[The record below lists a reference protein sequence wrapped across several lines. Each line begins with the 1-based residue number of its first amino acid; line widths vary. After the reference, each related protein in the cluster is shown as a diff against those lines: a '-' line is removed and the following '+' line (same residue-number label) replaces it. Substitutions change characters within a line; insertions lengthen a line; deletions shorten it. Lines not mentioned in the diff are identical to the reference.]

1 MANPIVTDLP
11 FSERIELRE
20 KVLAWI
26 SRDVGIQ
33 EFLIPDEL
41 TTEWSEAE
49 KSLWTTTVID
59 RFIRAKTNPFGKAAR
74 SRVLARENA
83 GWVRR
88 GCVAMQQD
96 LADHRLLTRTAVLLE
111 ALWNEV
117 SASLS
122 DLQWAECSIMFDS
135 ALISLRVAYVWLYDK
150 IENEDA
156 DLESRKQT
164 FTTVVDSFF
173 GGIAPTDD
181 RTDKHSSNFRD
192 LQRVWRTEFDKYTTS
207 DDFGAKLERLQ
218 ETHNLIKVAAAVG
231 RFMSAINVD
240 PSWMWEM
247 KQLDDDVKAGYVKR
261 KRKQRKGPELPPEP
275 PEPDSSESFEPHA
288 ADSDFD
294 IEIAEKVAASPDND
308 IDEDM
313 SASSDDLM
321 RGSMS
326 QRRNNGTEVRRSMR
340 VAQAKAHRFRPSR
353 EDFRGRHK
361 RAAAKRAALRFSHSP
376 SPSGSDE
383 PLRVRAMKHNP
394 KGSYEDDEE
403 KPTGK
408 TSADRRTPR
417 YEPRTARRRGMGRTG
432 ISRSRVTKE
441 KRTGPKGRRRTSR
454 LLAKANDR
462 ERFEDEAADD
472 YADDVAVDPDEMVQG
487 LAAHGSNVTKVAPEA
502 PISFP
507 NRRSRLAAMLG

>member
-41 TTEWSEAE
+41 TTEWSEAQ
-49 KSLWTTTVID
+49 KSLWTTTIID
-59 RFIRAKTNPFGKAAR
+59 RFIRSKTNPFGRAAR

-96 LADHRLLTRTAVLLE
+96 LADHRLLTRTSVLLE

-122 DLQWAECSIMFDS
+122 DLKWAECSIMFDS

-164 FTTVVDSFF
+164 FTTIVDSFF
-173 GGIAPTDD
+173 SDKAPTDD
-181 RTDKHSSNFRD
+181 SADKHSSNFRD
-192 LQRVWRTEFDKYTTS
+192 LLQVWRAEFEKYPAS
-207 DDFGAKLERLQ
+207 DDFEAKLERLQ
-218 ETHNLIKVAAAVG
+218 ETHSLIKVAAAVG

-247 KQLDDDVKAGYVKR
+247 KQLDDDVKAGHVKR
-261 KRKQRKGPELPPEP
+261 KRKPRKGSEPPPEP
-275 PEPDSSESFEPHA
+275 PEPESSESFEPRV

-294 IEIAEKVAASPDND
+294 IEVAEKGASPEND

-326 QRRNNGTEVRRSMR
+326 QRRNNGTAVRRSMR
-340 VAQAKAHRFRPSR
+340 VAQAKSHRFRPSR
-353 EDFRGRHK
+353 GDFRNRHK
-361 RAAAKRAALRFSHSP
+361 RTAGKRSALRFSHSP
-376 SPSGSDE
+376 SLSGSDE
-383 PLRVRAMKHNP
+383 PLRVRALRRNLK
-394 KGSYEDDEE
+394 KGYGDEE
-403 KPTGK
+403 GEPTGK
-408 TSADRRTPR
+408 TQAVPR
-417 YEPRTARRRGMGRTG
+417 YESRTARRRGIGRSG
-432 ISRSRVTKE
+432 ISRGRVIKE
-441 KRTGPKGRRRTSR
+441 KRTGSKGLRKTSR
-454 LLAKANDR
+454 PFAKAKAR
-462 ERFEDEAADD
+462 ERLEDEAAEE
-472 YADDVAVDPDEMVQG
+472 YADDVSVDQDEMVQG
-487 LAAHGSNVTKVAPEA
+487 MAAHGNNVTRVEPGA
-502 PISFP
+502 PISLP
-507 NRRSRLAAMLG
+507 DRRSRLAAMLG